1 MSGDPLGR
9 RKAETEPV
17 ESPAPVSAT
26 LERADAHDRLGGVR
40 FSIGLWTRRPL

>member
-1 MSGDPLGR
+1 M
-9 RKAETEPV
+9 AETEPV